1 MGYIIREIN
10 VNDFDG
16 LMQLY
21 TELHNNELPI
31 KTDRVIG
38 IWNKVLNDKDHH
50 VIIADDN
57 GNIVSS
63 CVLVV
68 VPNLTHAQR
77 PYALIENVVTKS
89 LHRRKGLATQCLN
102 YAAEIAKENNC
113 YKIML
118 LTGAKDSGT
127 LDFYRQAGYNGEDK
141 KAFIKW
147 L

>member
-10 VNDFDG
+10 ANDFDG

-31 KTDRVIG
+31 KNDRVIG

-102 YAAEIAKENNC
+102 YAAEIAQENNC

-127 LDFYRQAGYNGEDK
+127 LDFYRQAGYNDEDK